1 MIKTQKP
8 CHKCGNIRHEWDLIM
23 LKLLL
28 VREIKNE
35 KQTHGLLFKIGK
47 DDKREFICYTLE
59 DKERDVKIKKPN
71 SNTNRQIY
79 CYCHNVAK
87 IQKELP
93 LILNVPNFSGV
104 RFHGGNNENDSEGC
118 PLLGMVRH
126 MDAISNCAPAV
137 ALVTKMIKEAKEAQ
151 LTIV

>member
-1 MIKTQKP
+1 
-8 CHKCGNIRHEWDLIM
+8 M

-35 KQTHGLLFKIGK
+35 KQTHGRLFKVDK
-47 DDKREFICYTLE
+47 DNKREFICYTLE
-59 DKERDVKIKKPN
+59 DKERLVKIKGETAIPTGKYTVIVTMSP
-71 SNTNRQIY
+71 RF
-79 CYCHNVAK
+79 K
-87 IQKELP
+87 KELP
-93 LILNVPNFSGV
+93 LIINVPNFNGV

-118 PLLGMVRH
+118 LLLGMVRH
-126 MDAISNCAPAV
+126 SNAISNCAPAV

>member
-1 MIKTQKP
+1 MI
-8 CHKCGNIRHEWDLIM
+8 
-23 LKLLL
+23 KLLL

-35 KQTHGLLFKIGK
+35 KQTHGRLFKIVK
-47 DDKREFICYTLE
+47 DDKREFLCYTLE
-59 DKERDVKIKKPN
+59 DKERLVKVKGETAIPTGKYTVIVTMSPRFK
-71 SNTNRQIY
+71 
-79 CYCHNVAK
+79 
-87 IQKELP
+87 KELP

-104 RFHGGNNENDSEGC
+104 RFHGGNDENNTEGC

-126 MDAISNCAPAV
+126 SNAISNCAPAV

>member
-1 MIKTQKP
+1 MKQESLS
-8 CHKCGNIRHEWDLIM
+8 HEWDLIM

-28 VREIKNE
+28 VREIKND
-35 KQTHGLLFKIGK
+35 KQTHGRLFKVDK
-47 DDKREFICYTLE
+47 DNKREFICYTLE
-59 DKERDVKIKKPN
+59 DKERLVKVKGQTAIPTGKYTVIVTMSPRFK
-71 SNTNRQIY
+71 
-79 CYCHNVAK
+79 
-87 IQKELP
+87 KELP

-104 RFHGGNNENDSEGC
+104 RFHGGNTENDSEGC

-126 MDAISNCAPAV
+126 SNAISNCAPAV

>member
-1 MIKTQKP
+1 LKQESLS
-8 CHKCGNIRHEWDLIM
+8 HEWDLIM

-28 VREIKNE
+28 VREIKTA
-35 KQTHGLLFKIGK
+35 KQTHGRLFKVDENG
-47 DDKREFICYTLE
+47 KREFLCYTLE
-59 DKERDVKIKKPN
+59 DAERPVKIKGETAIPTGTYTVIVTMSPRFK
-71 SNTNRQIY
+71 
-79 CYCHNVAK
+79 
-87 IQKELP
+87 KELP

-104 RFHGGNNENDSEGC
+104 RFHGGNTEQDTEGC

>member
-1 MIKTQKP
+1 
-8 CHKCGNIRHEWDLIM
+8 M

-59 DKERDVKIKKPN
+59 DKERDVKIKGQTAIPTGKYTVIVTMSP
-71 SNTNRQIY
+71 RF
-79 CYCHNVAK
+79 K
-87 IQKELP
+87 KELP

-104 RFHGGNNENDSEGC
+104 RFHSGNDENDSEGC
-118 PLLGMVRH
+118 PLLGMIRH
-126 MDAISNCAPAV
+126 SNAISNCAPAV

>member
-1 MIKTQKP
+1 MKQESLS
-8 CHKCGNIRHEWDLIM
+8 HEWDLIM

-35 KQTHGLLFKIGK
+35 KQTHGRLFKVDK
-47 DDKREFICYTLE
+47 DNKREFICYTLE
-59 DKERDVKIKKPN
+59 DKERLVKIKGETAIPTGKYTVIVTMSP
-71 SNTNRQIY
+71 RF
-79 CYCHNVAK
+79 K
-87 IQKELP
+87 KELP
-93 LILNVPNFSGV
+93 LIMNVPNFSGV

-118 PLLGMVRH
+118 PLLGMIRH
-126 MDAISNCAPAV
+126 SNAISNCAPAV

>member
-1 MIKTQKP
+1 
-8 CHKCGNIRHEWDLIM
+8 M

-35 KQTHGLLFKIGK
+35 KQTHGRLFKVDK

-59 DKERDVKIKKPN
+59 DKERLVKIKGQTAIPTGKYTVIVTMSP
-71 SNTNRQIY
+71 RF
-79 CYCHNVAK
+79 K
-87 IQKELP
+87 KELP

-104 RFHGGNNENDSEGC
+104 RFHGGNDENDSEGC

-137 ALVTKMIKEAKEAQ
+137 ALVTKMIKEAKEAR

>member
-1 MIKTQKP
+1 
-8 CHKCGNIRHEWDLIM
+8 M

-35 KQTHGLLFKIGK
+35 KQTHGRLFKIGT

-59 DKERDVKIKKPN
+59 DKERLVKIKGETAIPTGKYTVIVTMSP
-71 SNTNRQIY
+71 RF
-79 CYCHNVAK
+79 K
-87 IQKELP
+87 KELP

-104 RFHGGNNENDSEGC
+104 RFHGGNDENNSEGC

-126 MDAISNCAPAV
+126 SNAISNCAPAV

>member
-1 MIKTQKP
+1 
-8 CHKCGNIRHEWDLIM
+8 M

-35 KQTHGLLFKIGK
+35 KQTHGRLFKVDK
-47 DDKREFICYTLE
+47 DNKREFICYTLE
-59 DKERDVKIKKPN
+59 DKERLVKIKGETAIPTGKYTVIVTMSP
-71 SNTNRQIY
+71 RF
-79 CYCHNVAK
+79 K
-87 IQKELP
+87 KELP
-93 LILNVPNFSGV
+93 LIINVPNFNGV
-104 RFHGGNNENDSEGC
+104 RFHGGNNENDSERC

-126 MDAISNCAPAV
+126 GNAISNCAPAV

>member
-1 MIKTQKP
+1 
-8 CHKCGNIRHEWDLIM
+8 M

-35 KQTHGLLFKIGK
+35 KQTHGRLFKVDK
-47 DDKREFICYTLE
+47 DNKREFICYTLE
-59 DKERDVKIKKPN
+59 DKERLVKVKGETAIPTGKYTVIVTMSPRFK
-71 SNTNRQIY
+71 
-79 CYCHNVAK
+79 
-87 IQKELP
+87 KELP
-93 LILNVPNFSGV
+93 LILNVPNFNGV

-126 MDAISNCAPAV
+126 SNAISNCAPAV

>member
-1 MIKTQKP
+1 
-8 CHKCGNIRHEWDLIM
+8 M
-23 LKLLL
+23 LKLLF

-59 DKERDVKIKKPN
+59 DKERLVKIKGETAIPTGKYTVIVTMSP
-71 SNTNRQIY
+71 RF
-79 CYCHNVAK
+79 K
-87 IQKELP
+87 KELP
-93 LILNVPNFSGV
+93 LIINVPNFSGV

-126 MDAISNCAPAV
+126 SNAISNCAPAV

>member
-1 MIKTQKP
+1 
-8 CHKCGNIRHEWDLIM
+8 M

-28 VREIKNE
+28 VREIKTA
-35 KQTHGLLFKIGK
+35 KQTHGRLFKVDENG
-47 DDKREFICYTLE
+47 KREFLCYTLE
-59 DKERDVKIKKPN
+59 DAERPVKIKGQTAIPTGKYTVIVTMSP
-71 SNTNRQIY
+71 RF
-79 CYCHNVAK
+79 K
-87 IQKELP
+87 KELP

-104 RFHGGNNENDSEGC
+104 RFHGGNTEQDTEGC

-126 MDAISNCAPAV
+126 SNAISNCAPAV